1 MNLRL
6 KKEVYA
12 PLADFD
18 AKVIVIK
25 NLKSGIAL
33 TEKKKNASGSLY
45 EEAGLNTELNF

>member
-25 NLKSGIAL
+25 NLKSGISL
-33 TEKKKNASGSLY
+33 TEKKKKREWKLV
-45 EEAGLNTELNF
+45 